1 MKDAMGMKVFD
12 ATGYLISHRAN
23 DRLINTAKILWF
35 GQDFTQITPRTK
47 FHAWIR
53 KIPEN
58 NGARKEG
65 GLGREVREEIR

>member
-23 DRLINTAKILWF
+23 DRLINTAKILRF

-53 KIPEN
+53 KRPEN
-58 NGARKEG
+58 NGARKG
-65 GLGREVREEIR
+65 GRGWEEVRGEIR